1 MDARPTSGS
10 GPADGV
16 EVHCACKRD
25 FRVEKSLR
33 NGIVNCP
40 WCGKAVEVPGGPELL
55 FWSLLGLG
63 VILVLA
69 PTVILCASGE
79 ITAGIIVLVL
89 GGGLLAGLVAMS

>member
-1 MDARPTSGS
+1 MDANPASS

-16 EVHCACKRD
+16 EVRCACKRD
-25 FRVEKSLR
+25 FRVAKSLR

-55 FWSLLGLG
+55 FGILLGLG
-63 VILVLA
+63 VLAVLT

-79 ITAGIIVLVL
+79 IAAGLIVLVL
-89 GGGLLAGLVAMS
+89 GGGLLAGLVAMA